1 MVSAST
7 WTCTPFLGPKM
18 VRACQP
24 HVIRLIYFKLLIT
37 FQRFVVWFSHHYS
50 HTSSTSSPLFPT
62 RFQPFWK
69 IGSNQLLE
77 RNHGDSERSTYPGLY
92 SHHHRVHLPT
102 RVQRRNPD
110 LWNCQ
115 RSICVDY
122 WADRVDW
129 VVSLSPP
136 RPSASLPSWLS
147 PVIMLSHYPHSS
159 KLLMSSHVLIL
170 HRRPLTIPHSRHL

>member
-1 MVSAST
+1 LVFPS
-7 WTCTPFLGPKM
+7 
-18 VRACQP
+18 
-24 HVIRLIYFKLLIT
+24 LLT
-37 FQRFVVWFSHHYS
+37 HA
-50 HTSSTSSPLFPT
+50 SSTLSLRFST

-77 RNHGDSERSTYPGLY
+77 RNHGNSERSTYPGLY

-110 LWNCQ
+110 LWNRQ
-115 RSICVDY
+115 RSIRVDY
-122 WADRVDW
+122 WTNRVDW

-136 RPSASLPSWLS
+136 RALVPSASPPSWLA
-147 PVIMLSHYPHSS
+147 PIITLSHYPHSS

-170 HRRPLTIPHSRHL
+170 HRRPLTVADHFSIIVISRLTT